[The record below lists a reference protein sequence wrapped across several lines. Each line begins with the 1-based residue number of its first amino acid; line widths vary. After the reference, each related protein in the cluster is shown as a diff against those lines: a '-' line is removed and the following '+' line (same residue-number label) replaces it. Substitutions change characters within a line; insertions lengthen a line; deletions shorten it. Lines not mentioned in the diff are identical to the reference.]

1 RAMVLLSN
9 NGALPFDA
17 ERVGTLAVL
26 GTHAVDTPIGGYS
39 DIPRHVVSVREGL
52 EAEAE
57 RTGAFNVV
65 YSEGVRLAESREW
78 AADDVDPVSDEVNDR
93 LIAEAVEAARGADV
107 VLMVLG
113 ENEQLSREGWAETH
127 L

>member
-1 RAMVLLSN
+1 GRISEAAVDDAVRRILRMKFLAGLFENPYVDPNAVEGLTATPDAVALAREAAQRAMVLLSN

-65 YSEGVRLAESREW
+65 YSEGVRLTE
-78 AADDVDPVSDEVNDR
+78 
-93 LIAEAVEAARGADV
+93 
-107 VLMVLG
+107 
-113 ENEQLSREGWAETH
+113 
-127 L
+127 